1 MKKFWSR
8 LWVPALTLALLGTIP
23 GCSSDDDG
31 TTDPPTRVDLSG
43 NYTMVSITSG
53 GITLTPAEGAT
64 GTLTLT
70 ETRYTI
76 NLNLPGQEPFND
88 SGTYVALSDGSWGQ
102 ESDNPILP
110 QSTGT
115 YVQNGNQVTV
125 DSTTG
130 GQQNLTVWQS
140 N

>member
-64 GTLTLT
+64 GTL
-70 ETRYTI
+70 
-76 NLNLPGQEPFND
+76 PGQEPFND

>member
-43 NYTMVSITSG
+43 
-53 GITLTPAEGAT
+53 EGAT

>member
-64 GTLTLT
+64 GT
-70 ETRYTI
+70 
-76 NLNLPGQEPFND
+76 NLPGQEPFND